1 MLEKLNE
8 IKSTLKD
15 VKEKVDLIADK
26 YEVGVKPKFKCNVDQ
41 NNINVKDH
49 NSCYDKVKELG
60 YKELIVENDGCIG
73 APNLYRYKVMDNDEN
88 KVAEFYTLKGVKDY
102 LEKQPKKA

>member
-1 MLEKLNE
+1 MQEDLSK
-8 IKSTLKD
+8 ITSTLKYLG
-15 VKEKVDLIADK
+15 KKVDQIANK
-26 YEVGVKPKFKCNVDQ
+26 VEAGVKPKFKCNVDQ

-73 APNLYRYKVMDNDEN
+73 APNLYRYKVLDNDEN

-102 LEKQPKKA
+102 LDKKNKNA

>member
-1 MLEKLNE
+1 MPEDLNE
-8 IKSTLKD
+8 IKSTLKQ
-15 VKEKVDLIADK
+15 IADK
-26 YEVGVKPKFKCNVDQ
+26 VEAGLKPKFKCNVDQ

-73 APNLYRYKVMDNDEN
+73 APNLYRYKVLDNDEK

-102 LEKQPKKA
+102 LDKKNKKA